1 MKGAYTMSEK
11 RSFKEVIDEL
21 GDINITNENTRAKL
35 YYQKKLNKGYDK
47 LFKLKKHLEFLK
59 NPTKCYWQIYF

>member
-1 MKGAYTMSEK
+1 MEDDELENALNLV
-11 RSFKEVIDEL
+11 REVIDEL

-59 NPTKCYWQIYF
+59 KRKECKTKNG